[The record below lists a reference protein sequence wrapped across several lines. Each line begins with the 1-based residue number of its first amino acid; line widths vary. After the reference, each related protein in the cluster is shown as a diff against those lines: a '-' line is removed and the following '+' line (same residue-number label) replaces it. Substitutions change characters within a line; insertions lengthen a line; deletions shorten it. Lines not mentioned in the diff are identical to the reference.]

1 LDVLQESGRQVS
13 QIDELHQQ
21 LSDLM
26 AECDE
31 MRQRSRDEQLSVLRE
46 RDVHAQVNDC

>member
-1 LDVLQESGRQVS
+1 LQESGRQVS
-13 QIDELHQQ
+13 QIDELNQQ

-31 MRQRSRDEQLSVLRE
+31 MRQRSREEQFSRLKE
-46 RDVHAQVNDC
+46 RDVHAQVIDC